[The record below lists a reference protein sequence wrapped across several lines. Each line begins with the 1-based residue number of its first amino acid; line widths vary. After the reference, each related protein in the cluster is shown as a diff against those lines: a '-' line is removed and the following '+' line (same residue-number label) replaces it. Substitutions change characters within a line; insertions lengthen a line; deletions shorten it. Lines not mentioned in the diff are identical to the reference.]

1 MTTTLR
7 VNIRDINL
15 QFSKYLEEKASE
27 SAQIEIK
34 VESSQYGEGL
44 FTEAQFWQIIAM
56 LNWSQKKR
64 EKVL

>member
-44 FTEAQFWQIIAM
+44 FTEAQF
-56 LNWSQKKR
+56 
-64 EKVL
+64 